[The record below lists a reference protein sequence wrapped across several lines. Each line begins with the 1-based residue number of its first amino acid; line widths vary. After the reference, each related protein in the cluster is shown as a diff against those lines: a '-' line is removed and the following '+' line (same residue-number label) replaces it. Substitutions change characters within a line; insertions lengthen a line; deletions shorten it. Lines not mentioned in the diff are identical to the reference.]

1 MVSLSNRWIITACRV
16 NWIVG
21 PSVLRLYDVDDN
33 NTNTNA
39 ATMTIIHFRQA
50 RGELEVSK
58 KMLLMLMMYKL
69 LWAKVNQ
76 KGAN

>member
-1 MVSLSNRWIITACRV
+1 M
-16 NWIVG
+16 G
-21 PSVLRLYDVDDN
+21 PSVFRRYDAESQN
-33 NTNTNA
+33 MQPIA
-39 ATMTIIHFRQA
+39 KAITMIQPRQA

-76 KGAN
+76 KGANQGVTIRKSR